1 MSEENK
7 TKGEFQELLKDKSYL
22 QIPKEGDLVKGN
34 VTSVSKNEI
43 KIDLPGYRSGVVRGN
58 ELYGESEEF
67 ADLKQGD
74 EIEATVL
81 DIENENGDVE
91 LSLRFAGQQKTWIR
105 LDELKRSGEREK
117 VKVLE
122 ANKGGLI
129 VKLFG
134 TQGFIPVSQLSPE
147 NYPRVQGG
155 DKSKILERLRS
166 LVGKEIEVKVLDAI
180 QEEDKLIVSEKQVWE
195 EEQKENIAKYKIGD
209 VIEGNITAVTDFGV
223 FVKFDDLEGLIHI
236 SELAWQRIDNPQDM
250 FKVGDSTKAA
260 IVNIHGSRI
269 FLSMKKLQDDPWK
282 DVEKKYKIGDK
293 VKGKILKSNPFGLFV
308 ELDDE
313 IHGLAHISELGD
325 KKQEDIKPGDEIE
338 FTIITIEPSEHR
350 LGLTLKEESE
360 IKEESGRKNK
370 ESREEKKEEKEEK
383 EEQKEAEEK
392 KEDEKEIEEKEENKE
407 ETKEGKKDVEEK

>member
-392 KEDEKEIEEKEENKE
+392 KEDEKEIEEKE
-407 ETKEGKKDVEEK
+407 